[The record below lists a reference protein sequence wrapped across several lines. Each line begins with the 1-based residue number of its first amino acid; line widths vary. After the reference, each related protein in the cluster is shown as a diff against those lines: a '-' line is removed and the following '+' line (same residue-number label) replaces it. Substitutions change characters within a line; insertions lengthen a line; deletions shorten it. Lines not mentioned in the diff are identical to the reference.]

1 MTSLPPSSLRRRRA
15 ATATALLVG
24 CAAASLGGCRI
35 EHRAPS
41 AQAGAG
47 TSPAAN
53 SFENKAFDPK
63 AQVSDIWAS
72 KVLPT
77 LKGKAGSFPDLQA
90 AMQANLD
97 EAGAKYGHRERG
109 EGAPWNF
116 ATTLKGRI
124 VEANTESS
132 AAKLGVDVNGDGK
145 ADVEV
150 QIGPVLRGT
159 AIRDSLPFISFTNY
173 TNQVEFAQLANA
185 FNDEAFKTALKDL
198 PRATLKGRNVELLGA
213 FTSGDATATPV
224 ITPVQLTLGD
234 PS

>member
-1 MTSLPPSSLRRRRA
+1 MSLTLSPPRRHRA
-15 ATATALLVG
+15 AISTALLVAG
-24 CAAASLGGCRI
+24 LGAGLAGCRI
-35 EHRAPS
+35 EHRAPQ

-47 TSPAAN
+47 SSPAAN
-53 SFENKAFDPK
+53 NFENKTFDPK

-72 KVLPT
+72 KVIPT

-97 EAGAKYGHRERG
+97 DAGARYGHRERG

-116 ATTLKGRI
+116 ATSLKGKI
-124 VEANTESS
+124 VEANVESS
-132 AAKLGVDVNGDGK
+132 AAKLGVDVDGDGK
-145 ADVEV
+145 VDAEV

-159 AIRDSLPFISFTNY
+159 ALRDSLPFISFTNY

-185 FNDEAFKTALKDL
+185 FNDEAFKTTLKDL
-198 PRATLKGRNVELLGA
+198 PRATLKGRSVELLGA